1 MKDLLT
7 LDYETYFA
15 QDYTLRPNKLCNMN
29 TSEYIRDDRFKAHMV
44 GVKINAEKTFVLPHE
59 DIKKFMKGINW
70 KKTELLAHN
79 TAFDG
84 LICNHHY
91 GAVPAVYRDTLSMAR
106 ALHSNEIGASLDE
119 VAKLYGVGNK
129 MQDVLDQSKGIRD
142 LHSVPGLYDAMAAY
156 CAVDVDLCWAIYMM
170 MTQRDKFPEHELEL
184 IHLTLQCFCDPV
196 LRVDVP
202 RVRKLHQAEITR
214 KQDILEKVTGSRDL
228 AEAKQYLGKDTWL
241 AAELQARGVEPPLKY
256 SVKKSASKGEDVFNY
271 AFAKGDEA
279 FLDLL
284 EHEDEEV
291 RLLVEA
297 RLEVKSALNETRA
310 LRMLNAAAKPHW
322 RLPVGYSYYGAHCV
336 PEDTEVFT
344 PTGWVRIDQWQGGP
358 IAQVDTNQNIEFL
371 PATRFVGPVE
381 NTWVKVAAPY
391 LKCDFTLGHTMP
403 YLRQKSHTW
412 GAVQAGNFVEQT
424 QRKVPLAGVLTTK
437 GGLITAY
444 QMRVLAM
451 VQADGSFETDTR
463 IGRRLTIFIKKP
475 RKVERARTLL
485 MEAGI
490 TFTEQTYES
499 HPGFVRF
506 IIAHRDWPTWL
517 TPERKYLG
525 AWLLDSTDDAREA
538 FMEELVHWDG
548 NKHNGQVYFST
559 SEAVNADWVSTLA
572 HLTGRCASTTIRKG
586 TGNRRDCYSVAIRQ
600 RDFGLV
606 RRSHIEIV
614 IAPRRTYCTET
625 QTGFWLARHNGRI
638 FVTGN
643 TGRWS
648 GANKFNMQ
656 NLPRGGELRKCI
668 LAPVGYHIITGDSS
682 QIEARVLAYITGNE
696 RLLDVFRSGADP
708 YSFQATE
715 MYGHEVVKDRSPQ
728 DDEER
733 QIGKV
738 AMLALGYQGGSGAFT
753 SMAKNYGVRLPDSQV
768 KQIVNKFRRANPEYV
783 KFWAVCEKVI
793 EGMYNGR
800 SGSFGADGLL
810 VYEGKNRNGHI
821 LLPNNMRLKYPDIQV
836 EYDELSRPQYSYRVK
851 NGRKKLY
858 SGLLCENIIQA
869 LARIVVAE
877 QIAVIS
883 RRLRLTMTTHDEGSW
898 LARSVA
904 AKKEATWVKEQMSVP
919 PAWAPDLP
927 VGSDVKHAAYYCK

>member
-1 MKDLLT
+1 MRDLLT

-59 DIKKFMKGINW
+59 DIKKFLKGINW

-84 LICNHHY
+84 LICSHHY
-91 GAVPAVYRDTLSMAR
+91 GAVPYVYRDTLSMAR

-142 LHSVPGLYDAMAAY
+142 LHSVPGLYDTMAAY

-228 AEAKQYLGKDTWL
+228 TEAKQYLGKDTWL
-241 AAELQARGVEPPLKY
+241 AAELQARGVEPPMKY

-310 LRMLNAAAKPHW
+310 LRMLNATAKPHW
-322 RLPVGYSYYGAHCV
+322 RLPVGYSYYGAH
-336 PEDTEVFT
+336 
-344 PTGWVRIDQWQGGP
+344 
-358 IAQVDTNQNIEFL
+358 
-371 PATRFVGPVE
+371 
-381 NTWVKVAAPY
+381 
-391 LKCDFTLGHTMP
+391 
-403 YLRQKSHTW
+403 
-412 GAVQAGNFVEQT
+412 
-424 QRKVPLAGVLTTK
+424 
-437 GGLITAY
+437 
-444 QMRVLAM
+444 
-451 VQADGSFETDTR
+451 
-463 IGRRLTIFIKKP
+463 
-475 RKVERARTLL
+475 
-485 MEAGI
+485 
-490 TFTEQTYES
+490 
-499 HPGFVRF
+499 
-506 IIAHRDWPTWL
+506 
-517 TPERKYLG
+517 
-525 AWLLDSTDDAREA
+525 
-538 FMEELVHWDG
+538 
-548 NKHNGQVYFST
+548 
-559 SEAVNADWVSTLA
+559 
-572 HLTGRCASTTIRKG
+572 
-586 TGNRRDCYSVAIRQ
+586 
-600 RDFGLV
+600 
-606 RRSHIEIV
+606 
-614 IAPRRTYCTET
+614 
-625 QTGFWLARHNGRI
+625 
-638 FVTGN
+638 

-668 LAPVGYHIITGDSS
+668 LAPVGHHIITGDSS

-793 EGMYNGR
+793 ENMYNGR
-800 SGSFGADGLL
+800 SGTFGTDGLL
-810 VYEGKNRNGHI
+810 VYEGKKRNGRI
-821 LLPNNMRLKYPDIQV
+821 RLPNGMHLKYPDIQV

-869 LARIVVAE
+869 LARIAVAD